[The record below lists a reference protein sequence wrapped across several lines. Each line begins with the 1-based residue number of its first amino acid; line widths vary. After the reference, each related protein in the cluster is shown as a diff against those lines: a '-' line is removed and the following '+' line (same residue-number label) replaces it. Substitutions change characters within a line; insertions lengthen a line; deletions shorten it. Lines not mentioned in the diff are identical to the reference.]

1 MHPMDWKDQDIN
13 IKHFSN
19 IQFANFLKFLQF
31 YGKQEIYYKKMSIG
45 NHS

>member
-1 MHPMDWKDQDIN
+1 MSQQFINKEKD
-13 IKHFSN
+13 
-19 IQFANFLKFLQF
+19 LWF